1 MYTSYPIS
9 LVAGV
14 SATLNFN
21 FTDGLARSLAGAVS
35 VNGRALQAEA
45 RGSSTLIFPPLPEGL
60 WLLEVRADGH
70 PLIYQHCEVLPTGV
84 ASAEGGQTVSVTVRS
99 ISLEISSGIPGKDG
113 KDGAPGPAGPQGPKG
128 PKGDKG
134 DKGDPGPAGPTGA
147 TGNVSSLSEEVVE
160 WPNKVFS
167 EAPFVDAKVGEL
179 EYSILLLRSDLM
191 LTYETGSDVGETQG
205 KRVLHYN
212 TELNWGGSGHIYLPC
227 TSSSPATIWVLPF
240 FYYDGYNVPPLST
253 LIGEAQSCFSKF
265 PQNNGSFQTQLVTR
279 ESAAGQYYYRLF
291 TSKVGKYW
299 TGFVFLSQYVDAES
313 FSLEEGS
320 SVMTSRKNI
329 KTPRVEVDYKTTY
342 PSASDEYSP
351 CVCYK
356 DSSAYHSFIP
366 NLSFEKPRKVT
377 RSVALFSKEE
387 VAALRNLVDT
397 MRWHS
402 PD

>member
-21 FTDGLARSLAGAVS
+21 FTDGLERALAGAVS

-84 ASAEGGQTVSVTVRS
+84 AAAEGGQTVSVTVRS

-128 PKGDKG
+128 EKG
-134 DKGDPGPAGPTGA
+134 DKGDPGPAGPAGA
-147 TGNVSSLSEEVVE
+147 TGSVSSMSEEVVE

-167 EAPFVDAKVGEL
+167 EAPFVDAQVGEL
-179 EYSILLLRSDLM
+179 EYSILMLQTDLI
-191 LTYETGSDVGETQG
+191 LTHYTGSDVGETRT

-227 TSSSPATIWVLPF
+227 TSSSPASIWVLPICCD
-240 FYYDGYNVPPLST
+240 YYPTLSSLKQYAKT
-253 LIGEAQSCFSKF
+253 LLAAHSTTYG
-265 PQNNGSFQTQLVTR
+265 PFQTQLVTR
-279 ESAAGQYYYRLF
+279 ESSAGQYYYRLF
-291 TSKVGKYW
+291 TEVAKKYW
-299 TGFVFLSQYVDAES
+299 TGFIFLSQEVDGNS
-313 FSLEEGS
+313 FSLEDGS
-320 SVMTSRKNI
+320 PVMTSRKNI

-342 PSASDEYSP
+342 PSANADEFSP
-351 CVCYK
+351 CVCIK
-356 DSSAYHSFIP
+356 DSSTYNSFIP

-387 VAALRNLVDT
+387 IAALRNLVDS